1 MFRIF
6 TRIQDALPIR
16 GVPNRKVTPLSA
28 RRETQRRAA
37 MAVLSLV
44 IVAGALGIGYAVF
57 GGRAPDGTAI
67 KTADA
72 AEGAIQLARDNLA
85 RVIGPGI
92 DLVQNDPTRA
102 EKLLTEAYAALQR
115 AQTASVSATTINP
128 IRTQV
133 VAALDR
139 LYGMVDVASNPIF
152 TFPGE
157 PAMNLRAIVKGP
169 DGAPFVLDVAT
180 KTVYRIDLAGKK
192 ATAIFREG
200 NKAAGATEGA
210 PKLLTVGGRD
220 LLMLD
225 SKNVLWRWRPA
236 NTSGKG
242 TITRVRVNGASE
254 WGDDILGIG
263 TFLRNP
269 EANLYN
275 FYVVDPSE
283 QQVLR
288 YSPAADGSGF
298 PNVPTKYLSS
308 ARDVGKIT
316 SLYIDGDVWLADD
329 GQVLRLVGG
338 NSAGWAA
345 AAMRDG
351 ILRGTTEYRY
361 IASGSDRRAGTI
373 YVFDAAN
380 DRVVGLSK
388 VNGAF
393 VGQYRLGGGASGWSD
408 LRGWYVEPGVDQEPD
423 VLVWISATGV
433 HRVLLQPT
441 GGIPGASAAPSASG
455 GAGSPEASR

>member
-1 MFRIF
+1 
-6 TRIQDALPIR
+6 
-16 GVPNRKVTPLSA
+16 
-28 RRETQRRAA
+28 
-37 MAVLSLV
+37 
-44 IVAGALGIGYAVF
+44 
-57 GGRAPDGTAI
+57 
-67 KTADA
+67 
-72 AEGAIQLARDNLA
+72 
-85 RVIGPGI
+85 
-92 DLVQNDPTRA
+92 
-102 EKLLTEAYAALQR
+102 
-115 AQTASVSATTINP
+115 
-128 IRTQV
+128 
-133 VAALDR
+133 
-139 LYGMVDVASNPIF
+139 MVDVASNPIF